1 MDRFRTLQL
10 FIAVSLLGG
19 VCRCWEA
26 STPERVK
33 AIRKSCVLVKC
44 STIPYKKVAW
54 YKYKSTGYP
63 VVYSNDQNEIMH
75 EFKGRTSITGNAGN
89 GDCTLR
95 IDNVQRSDGEVDLY
109 VWVWKT
115 DNEHQG
121 FYSRTTKLDILDPI
135 NPDITM
141 ESRQVEGQAFT
152 AKCKFRT
159 SCPTSPQ
166 LSWMGLSGTFQ
177 EPIHTN
183 IEATLWDT
191 ELSDTFTVT
200 RQDHGK
206 QLSCRASFG
215 GDYFQ
220 STSAPLYVSYAP
232 SDVRVDFTGQSTVIE
247 GDSISLKCTS
257 DCRPAPTDHEWVITQ
272 NSITNRYNGNT
283 VVLRDVKRNTHVSCI
298 AINSIGRGESKQ
310 LALTVH
316 YAPSDVRVDFTGQ
329 STVIEGHSISLKCT
343 SDCRPAPTDHEW
355 VVTQNSITTHYN
367 GSTVVLRDVKRNT
380 HVSCTVINSIGRGES
395 KQLALTVHY
404 PPTILP
410 GQFCS
415 TENGLLK
422 CMCQTVARPNAVISW
437 SIDGSSTLSSAFNTT
452 TLDNSSMTVSQ
463 LTGPQGWGG
472 DVTCTATNLAG
483 TKVAHMYINSEM
495 ALVAGVGAACVLGII
510 ALVTAVVICKKRC
523 RAEPPKDLNSVQ
535 QVRSHKVSHDYGLSS
550 DEDLYVNTAQAE
562 QHCKEQDAE
571 SCIYENYDKRP

>member
-1 MDRFRTLQL
+1 MFLRPETVMDRFRTLQL

-316 YAPSDVRVDFTGQ
+316 Y
-329 STVIEGHSISLKCT
+329 
-343 SDCRPAPTDHEW
+343 
-355 VVTQNSITTHYN
+355 
-367 GSTVVLRDVKRNT
+367 
-380 HVSCTVINSIGRGES
+380 
-395 KQLALTVHY
+395 